1 MDTTTHVLDFDGR
14 KIWMRRFGY
23 KKAMLTTADERLKS
37 FLVNFM
43 KKNQDGSVE
52 PLVDLDEFCQE
63 DLEGAASFIVDTDRV
78 QLLIDLGLFGIG
90 IMHMKPDEEDG
101 EPDE

>member
-14 KIWMRRFGY
+14 KIWMRKFGY

-43 KKNQDGSVE
+43 KKNPDSVE
-52 PLVDLDEFCQE
+52 PLVEIEEFCQE

-90 IMHMKPDEEDG
+90 IMHMKPAEEDG